1 MQSSTTPAALAPA
14 LDPIPDLDGINA
26 PLWDGLKQGRLHYQA
41 CACGHA
47 WLPPRAL
54 CPQCLGTDWA
64 WREASGH
71 GEIVSWVVY
80 HVAYHP
86 SFKDK
91 LPYNVAIVE
100 LKEGPR
106 LITNILAPNET
117 LSIGAPVQLAVDT
130 TLATPLAQFRLK
142 P

>member
-1 MQSSTTPAALAPA
+1 MQTATTPAALE
-14 LDPIPDLDGINA
+14 PIPEIDSINA
-26 PLWDGLKQGRLHYQA
+26 PLWEGLKQGRLHYQA
-41 CACGHA
+41 CSCGHA

-54 CPQCLGTDWA
+54 CPHCLGTDWA
-64 WREASGH
+64 WRQASGQ

-86 SFKDK
+86 SFKDR

-106 LITNILAPNET
+106 LITNILDPNDQ
-117 LSIGAPVQLAVDT
+117 LSVGAPVQLAVDT
-130 TLATPLAQFRLK
+130 TRENPLAQFRLA
-142 P
+142 